1 MNAHPKRYVVEF
13 DSERDAYVID
23 QPDRDPDL
31 LPMIVI
37 RRETLEAMSLKK
49 ASEFI
54 GSRLILLTPELKE
67 MFKDYLWTDD
77 GHTPPKRS

>member
-1 MNAHPKRYVVEF
+1 MTVNPHRYVVEF
-13 DSERDAYVID
+13 DRERDAYVID

-37 RRETLEAMSLKK
+37 RRETLEAMTFKE

-54 GSRLILLTPELKE
+54 GSRLVLLTPELRQV
-67 MFKDYLWTDD
+67 FKDYLWTND
-77 GHTPPKRS
+77 GHTPPKRP